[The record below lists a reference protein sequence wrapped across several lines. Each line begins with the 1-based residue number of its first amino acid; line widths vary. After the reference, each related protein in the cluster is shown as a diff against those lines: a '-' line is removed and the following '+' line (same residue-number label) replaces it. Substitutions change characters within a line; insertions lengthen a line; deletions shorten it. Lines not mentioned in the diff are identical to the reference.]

1 MLSPLSH
8 TSQDPI
14 FTLGKDTVHAVNILI
29 GAGKGGRHQ
38 WPTVRSHPAGP
49 QAEITQA
56 PPLGDAALCGSSFVF
71 SILAPDCLWEV
82 PPFTPMPLAPA
93 QVGVEE
99 LRVLSGGSVALKPAG
114 HAVQLGVGFRLEVST
129 ALSGSQFRLARGLVG
144 NIMSFS

>member
-1 MLSPLSH
+1 MQGRAADTSGQLSAATLQALRQRSPKPRPL
-8 TSQDPI
+8 
-14 FTLGKDTVHAVNILI
+14 
-29 GAGKGGRHQ
+29 
-38 WPTVRSHPAGP
+38 VR
-49 QAEITQA
+49 
-56 PPLGDAALCGSSFVF
+56 LDAALCGSSFVF

-99 LRVLSGGSVALKPAG
+99 LRVLSGGSVVLKPAG